1 MHALSLDY
9 LRTHLDEAVSLTEVG
24 AVIIT
29 RDSGDNLILVSE
41 SDWRTLQETAHVLA
55 TPLNAERLQHSLQL
69 LRDEYLSKAKP
80 Q

>member
-9 LRTHLDEAVSLTEVG
+9 LRTHLDEAVSLAEVG

-29 RDSGDNLILVSE
+29 RDSGDNLLLVSE